1 MKIRFSARAYLVL
14 LMASI
19 AVAFGGMLA
28 LGHQNRMHDA
38 RAQALGQAALLASI
52 AAKGVDAMHSDLLA
66 AAQDLASR
74 PEALAALSGQG
85 CGAWLAEE
93 AASRRLS
100 NIVLSGPRGEPACSA
115 IELGRK
121 SAPSRSF
128 LTSAAASRGAVSPF
142 FEETHKSWA
151 FANAYPVAG
160 PRGKPLGS
168 IALVS
173 SSERLRALRPVLG
186 QAGSEVSYVDAA
198 GREGFASSAQNP
210 SRSGASVGAEA
221 REALAGSGEP
231 KILSDGSFAASFRS
245 PLSGWAALAWTPADA
260 VFIPLSDGIARQT
273 GILGAFCFLALL
285 AIGGIASRLSAAT
298 SVLVKAAGNAESLF
312 SSRSTGISEVDRG
325 LDHMRQS
332 SRERAK
338 ARETIELWR
347 SASERTRSGMAV
359 LRKTSRPGGNFGL
372 VIELCNPAFEQ
383 LSGMGSCLGKDAL
396 RDAASMSLLGERAA
410 AQEMRACARS
420 GARASRPG
428 HGMDAQGRMRHAL
441 ISLEPLSIE
450 GASGLFC
457 LTLEDVTEIAEREA
471 QLELQS
477 TTDALTSLPNRAL
490 FINLLAKSI
499 DFSQRDGA
507 MCAVALL
514 DLDHFK
520 FVNDSIGHEMG
531 DKVIAEVAQR
541 LQAKLRPG
549 DTLSRLGGD
558 EFGIVFAD
566 APNLETI
573 ASLVEGAREA
583 LERPV
588 DMASR
593 SFALTFSAGVAVFPA
608 DGDTPQALMSGAEV
622 AVFQAKEHGRGQVK
636 FHSKG
641 MSEAF
646 SERLII
652 EQALKAALGS
662 GAIQFLYQPKISL
675 ATGQPCGMEAL
686 ARWRD
691 PVLGDVSPAK
701 FIPLAE
707 ESELIETLGDLA
719 IRAALR
725 DAKTL
730 WDQGFRNMP
739 VAVNVSARQI
749 KDGFSEKLL
758 AALNESGLPAQAVHV
773 EITESSVMPNSDA
786 TQRFL
791 SDLSRLGIKVALD
804 DFGTGWSNMAMLKT
818 LPLSYLKMDR
828 SFIVGLG
835 KDEKDA
841 AIAKAIIGLAKAL
854 GVEVIAEGVET
865 HMQAQQLVYLQADQ
879 IQGYY
884 VCRPMP
890 IEDVSAWLHAG
901 SVFQGAAQA
910 GPARSG
916 SIAPLTIQGPESA

>member
-1 MKIRFSARAYLVL
+1 MKRA
-14 LMASI
+14 A
-19 AVAFGGMLA
+19 
-28 LGHQNRMHDA
+28 
-38 RAQALGQAALLASI
+38 
-52 AAKGVDAMHSDLLA
+52 
-66 AAQDLASR
+66 R
-74 PEALAALSGQG
+74 PEAIAALSGQG

-93 AASRRLS
+93 AQALRLS
-100 NIVLSGPRGEPACSA
+100 NIVLASARGEPVCSA
-115 IELGRK
+115 IDPQSKARP
-121 SAPSRSF
+121 AASF
-128 LTSAAASRGAVSPF
+128 LASAASSKGSVSAF
-142 FEETHKSWA
+142 FEESPRSWS
-151 FANAYPVAG
+151 FADAYPVLG
-160 PRGKPLGS
+160 PKGRLLGS
-168 IALVS
+168 IALVAS
-173 SSERLRALRPVLG
+173 TDRLGAARPGLG
-186 QAGSEVSYVDAA
+186 EAGSEVSYVDAS
-198 GREGFASSAQNP
+198 GREGFANAANSGLA
-210 SRSGASVGAEA
+210 RSGLLVMEEA
-221 REALAGSGEP
+221 REALNDPGRP
-231 KILSDGSFAASFRS
+231 KILNGGAFAASFRS
-245 PLSGWAALAWTPADA
+245 PLSGWSALALTRPEAA
-260 VFIPLSDGIARQT
+260 FARLSQGIAQET
-273 GILGAFCFLALL
+273 ALLGGLCFLVTL
-285 AIGGIASRLSAAT
+285 AIWGIAGRLSSAT

-312 SSRSTGISEVDRG
+312 SSRSTGVSEVDRG
-325 LDHMRQS
+325 LDHMRES

-359 LRKTSRPGGNFGL
+359 LRKASRAGGEPAL
-372 VIELCNPAFEQ
+372 LIELCNPAFEE
-383 LSGMGSCLGKDAL
+383 LSGMGSCLGKDVL
-396 RDAASMSLLGERAA
+396 RDAAAMSILGDRGAI
-410 AQEMRACARS
+410 QEMRACARN
-420 GARASRPG
+420 GEAASRPG
-428 HGMDAQGRMRHAL
+428 HGMDALGSMRHVL
-441 ISLEPLSIE
+441 LSLEPLSIE

-457 LTLEDVTEIAEREA
+457 LTLEDVTEIAAREA
-471 QLELQS
+471 QLEKQS
-477 TTDALTSLPNRAL
+477 TTDALTDLPNRAL
-490 FINLLAKSI
+490 FINLLSKSI
-499 DFSQRDGA
+499 DFSQRGGA
-507 MCAVALL
+507 MCAVAML

-520 FVNDSIGHEMG
+520 FINDSIGHEMG
-531 DKVIAEVAQR
+531 DKVIAEVASR
-541 LQAKLRPG
+541 LQARLRPG

-573 ASLVEGAREA
+573 ASLVENAREA
-583 LERPV
+583 LNDPV
-588 DMASR
+588 EMASR
-593 SFALTFSAGVAVFPA
+593 SFALTFSAGVAVFPD
-608 DGDTPQALMSGAEV
+608 DGDSAQAIMSGADI
-622 AVFQAKEHGRGQVK
+622 AMFQAKEHGRGQVQ

-646 SERLII
+646 SERLTI
-652 EQALKAALGS
+652 EQALKEALSSGS
-662 GAIQFLYQPKISL
+662 IRFLYQPKVSL

-707 ESELIETLGDLA
+707 ESELIETLGQLA
-719 IRAALR
+719 IHAALR

-749 KDGFSEKLL
+749 KEGFAEKLIRSL
-758 AALNESGLPAQAVHV
+758 EASGLPPQAVHV

-786 TQRFL
+786 TRVFL
-791 SDLSRLGIKVALD
+791 SELARLGIKVALD

-865 HMQAQQLVYLQADQ
+865 HMQAQQLAYLQADQ

-901 SVFQGAAQA
+901 SVFQGAA
-910 GPARSG
+910 ARPGASP
-916 SIAPLTIQGPESA
+916 IAPLAIQGPESASA